1 MLTWLLPG
9 EMLLHGGPD
18 PHMQVTL
25 RGGLRLQVTL

>member
-1 MLTWLLPG
+1 MLIWPLPG